1 LPDPA
6 GDLAALIADIDD
18 MPDGL
23 SVYAAPSEKVNA
35 PAIVIRPDTPWI
47 SPDKMCHD
55 LERYAAIVV
64 VTANT
69 PEDGIALLR
78 SMLLKI
84 IDALVSPWNWVQA
97 ESPVIDETT
106 GVPFLAARLRLTY
119 SNGGPE

>member
-1 LPDPA
+1 MPDPA

-23 SVYAAPSEKVNA
+23 SVYAAPQESITA
-35 PAIVIRPDTPWI
+35 PAVVIRPDTPWI
-47 SPDKMCHD
+47 SPDRMCYD
-55 LERYAAIVV
+55 LERYAAVVV
-64 VTANT
+64 VTANS
-69 PEDGIALLR
+69 PAEGIALLR

-84 IDALVSPWNWVQA
+84 IDALTSPWNWVEAQ
-97 ESPVIDETT
+97 SPVVDETT